1 MNTTSKM
8 QQIAGGALRFWFRQQ
23 IIENYRP
30 TWLKGLEIDFF
41 IPALNIGVEF
51 QGEQHRSFV
60 PELQKTIENF
70 NAQIER
76 DKLKKKLCDEHGTKL
91 IKFNSLHGMKGA
103 LEKSI
108 PFTVFG
114 ELPLALQDKIKKYHD
129 GASKI
134 IRERKEQEEAKVY
147 KQTPRP
153 ATKKTEK
160 KASLFQSIDSEATK
174 FHIERLTEAKL
185 FLLDNGWESA
195 FDFVAGWPPHLLVGH
210 QIRIRFDSETKRFY
224 ATCNDLNVWH
234 TSASQL
240 CIYLIET
247 MWLK

>member
-8 QQIAGGALRFWFRQQ
+8 QQIAGAALRFWFREQ
-23 IIENYRP
+23 IIENFRP
-30 TWLKGLEIDFF
+30 SWLKGLELDFF
-41 IPALNIGVEF
+41 IPALNIGFEV
-51 QGEQHRSFV
+51 QGEQHRRFV
-60 PELQKTIENF
+60 PCFHKSADDF
-70 NAQIER
+70 DAQVAR

-91 IKFNSLHGMKGA
+91 IKFNTLRGMKGA
-103 LEKSI
+103 LEKAI

-114 ELPLALQDKIKKYHD
+114 ELPLAIQDKIKKYHD
-129 GASKI
+129 FASKI
-134 IRERKEQEEAKVY
+134 IKERKEYEESKVY

-153 ATKKTEK
+153 ATKKTKK

-174 FHIERLTEAKL
+174 FHIEKLTEAKL
-185 FLLDNGWESA
+185 FLLDNGWEST
-195 FDFVAGWPPHLLVGH
+195 FDFVPGWPPHLLVGH

-234 TSASQL
+234 TSAKEL
-240 CIYLIET
+240 CIYLMET